1 MAGTDTTPEARRVQ
15 YGLYRQMPAAQKMHL
30 VFDAYRT
37 GQMLAIAGI
46 RMQNRTLDEGQLWRI
61 WARRHLGPELFD
73 KVYGDSTNGGA
84 AGNPGTA

>member
-1 MAGTDTTPEARRVQ
+1 MDVSDTAPEARNVQ
-15 YGLYRQMPAAQKMHL
+15 WEIYRRMPPERKVRL
-30 VFDAYRT
+30 IFDAYRT
-37 GQMLAIAGI
+37 GQMLAVAGI
-46 RMQNRTLDEGQLWRI
+46 RMRIPMLDEGQLWRI